1 LSSAEPAEKRRRL
14 GIFGNRNFLDY
25 FLTYLTSRS
34 AFQVANVGLV
44 WAVYAITKSALDV
57 ALVGIANTVA
67 TLITTL
73 PAGVW
78 IDRFDRVKLF
88 WLSNAL
94 STICLVLLS
103 FVGTGPWFSLYG
115 IVAVIAVWAAAGEIY
130 RSTSLAVIPDF
141 VAPDELPN
149 ANGIAQSGYQV
160 VSSISTV
167 LGGALI
173 AAAGVLS
180 TYLFGVVGYGL
191 ATIFSATL
199 LLRTRETRRHLA
211 AAARRGQG
219 MLGEVREG
227 FRWLLTQRGLLWLSI
242 IALIYNFFYGIPTY
256 FLVVYVSNVLKIGA
270 FYYGALLAAFV
281 AGSAAGALLA
291 GRFPGT
297 LKHSGKL
304 NVVSWGFL
312 GGSLI
317 LVVGFVPTLLVAL
330 VGLLGVGL
338 GIGFGVNLWL
348 TTAQNVVPTAMRG
361 RYFAIDGLL
370 SFMGGPPSIAAGGIL
385 VATIG
390 ITESFI
396 LSGAAIVAF
405 SVAFVFVRSLWTL
418 DGSLRGPPRP

>member
-1 LSSAEPAEKRRRL
+1 LSSAEPPENGRRL

-103 FVGTGPWFSLYG
+103 FVGTGPGFSLYA

-141 VAPDELPN
+141 VTPEELPN

-180 TYLFGVVGYGL
+180 TYVFGVLGYGL
-191 ATIFSATL
+191 ATLFSATL
-199 LLRTRETRRHLA
+199 LFRTRQT
-211 AAARRGQG
+211 ARRLVPRPTQG
-219 MLGEVREG
+219 MLNDVREG
-227 FRWLLTQRGLLWLSI
+227 FGWLLTQRGLFWLSI

-256 FLVVYVSNVLKIGA
+256 FLVVYVSDALMVGA

-317 LVVGFVPTLLVAL
+317 LVVGFVPTLPVAL

-348 TTAQNVVPTAMRG
+348 TTAQNIVPTEMRG

-396 LSGAAIVAF
+396 LSGAAIVVF

>member
-1 LSSAEPAEKRRRL
+1 MSSTDPPRKGRRL

-44 WAVYAITKSALDV
+44 WAIYAVTKSALDV
-57 ALVGIANTVA
+57 ALVGVANTVA

-88 WLSNAL
+88 LLSNL
-94 STICLVLLS
+94 VSTLCLILLS
-103 FVGTGPWFSLYG
+103 FVGTGPGFSLYA
-115 IVAVIAVWAAAGEIY
+115 IVIVIAVWAVAGEIF

-141 VAPDELPN
+141 VTSEELPN
-149 ANGIAQSGYQV
+149 ANGVAQSGYQV

-173 AAAGVLS
+173 VAAGVLS
-180 TYLFGVVGYGL
+180 TYLFGVAGYGL

-199 LLRTRETRRHLA
+199 LVRTRGARRHLSA
-211 AAARRGQG
+211 EARPSQG
-219 MLGEVREG
+219 MIREVREG
-227 FRWLLTQRGLLWLSI
+227 FRWLQAQRGLLWLSI
-242 IALIYNFFYGIPTY
+242 IALVYNFFYGIPTY
-256 FLVVYVSNVLKIGA
+256 FLVVYVSNVLRVVA
-270 FYYGALLAAFV
+270 FYYGALIAVFV
-281 AGSAAGALLA
+281 AGGAVGALLA

-297 LKHSGKL
+297 LKHSGKIF
-304 NVVSWGFL
+304 VISWGFL
-312 GGSLI
+312 GGSL
-317 LVVGFVPTLLVAL
+317 LLLVGFVPTLPVAL
-330 VGLLGVGL
+330 VGLLGVGF
-338 GIGFGVNLWL
+338 GIGFGVNVWL
-348 TTAQNVVPTAMRG
+348 TTAQNIVPTAMRG

-370 SFMGGPPSIAAGGIL
+370 SFVGGPPSIAVGGIL
-385 VATIG
+385 VVSIG
-390 ITESFI
+390 ITKSFI

-418 DGSLRGPPRP
+418 DGSLRRPA